1 MAQKNIYIVSPYFIP
16 DSSLLVALKTAAMRG
31 VKVTVLMAGVHDNPI
46 PYWAAFSYFE
56 ELLKSGV
63 RIFQYQKGFM
73 HAKILSCDGRMCSMG
88 TANFDIRS
96 LKLNYEVNAVF
107 YDEKLTLETD
117 QQIAKDLEGSTEITS
132 EDFNQI
138 SLLVRLRNSLMR
150 LSSALL

>member
-1 MAQKNIYIVSPYFIP
+1 
-16 DSSLLVALKTAAMRG
+16 MRG
-31 VKVTVLMAGVHDNPI
+31 VKVTVLMAGIHDNPVV
-46 PYWAAFSYFE
+46 YWAAFSYFE

-73 HAKILSCDGRMCSMG
+73 HAKILSCDGRVCSMG

-117 QQIAKDLEGSTEITS
+117 QQIVKDLESSTEVTLA
-132 EDFNQI
+132 DFNQI
-138 SLLVRLRNSLMR
+138 SLLVRLRSSIMR